1 MTIGDTLFYC
11 RSMPM
16 IFTQIVN
23 LYSIYFQLY
32 FLISTLFIVL
42 AVVNTS
48 SKMTVA
54 SKKTILNST
63 TVNESSY
70 EECCLKCR
78 TKHPEENRFKRS
90 TLKIETT
97 NVTVGLNI
105 TLNKEPIEPTNLNV
119 IEETVSNLR
128 KKLPVF
134 NSIFRGQWEPFEII
148 ELITSIYF
156 VVEIMVRFYSC
167 PNRIRFLTSILNI
180 FDVILI
186 TAQILRYILEFVYKD
201 TERGLFHTEYEFI
214 VYVQIF
220 RVIRL
225 FHAIKNVTAFQV
237 LKYSLIIGIK
247 DLGIMLMYVLV
258 AMTLLGNFIYFM
270 EGDNYPTIYDSF
282 YWSLITMTTVGYG
295 DMYPRTTI
303 GKNILKYIYM

>member
-1 MTIGDTLFYC
+1 MNI
-11 RSMPM
+11 
-16 IFTQIVN
+16 
-23 LYSIYFQLY
+23 
-32 FLISTLFIVL
+32 
-42 AVVNTS
+42 
-48 SKMTVA
+48 
-54 SKKTILNST
+54 
-63 TVNESSY
+63 SSY

-78 TKHPEENRFKRS
+78 TRHTEDNTFKRS
-90 TLKIETT
+90 TPEIEYTGT
-97 NVTVGLNI
+97 NVTDVSNNNI
-105 TLNKEPIEPTNLNV
+105 LPYQRYNLNL
-119 IEETVSNLR
+119 IKETVSNLR

-134 NSIFRGQWEPFEII
+134 NSIFHGQWEPFEII

-156 VVEIMVRFYSC
+156 TIIELLVRFYSC